1 MGIQT
6 ILEDE
11 RVSTGQKQRL
21 LIAARLLRRPR
32 VLLLDEA
39 AGALHHE
46 AQRRVFANIRA
57 LGLTCVCVSHRAETI
72 ALADRVAVI
81 ERGRVAW
88 VGPVASAP
96 AVGVP
101 SNEIRLTGSPGSEAR
116 PAAPIGRDNPERRVF
131 LSEAL
136 DDFQAP
142 FALDAPLTLA
152 APLTVMVV
160 VGALSLLAAAGLFCL
175 ASRG

>member
-11 RVSTGQKQRL
+11 RLSTGQKQRL

-39 AGALHHE
+39 TSALHDN
-46 AQRRVFANIRA
+46 AQRRIFANVRR
-57 LGLTCVCVSHRAETI
+57 LGMTCVCVSHRAETI

-81 ERGRVAW
+81 DRGRVTR
-88 VGPVASAP
+88 VGPATEPPGRETDAH
-96 AVGVP
+96 A
-101 SNEIRLTGSPGSEAR
+101 TGKLSGSGAR
-116 PAAPIGRDNPERRVF
+116 PAAGHRRDTPERRVF

-136 DDFQAP
+136 DEFQAP
-142 FALDAPLTLA
+142 IAVEM
-152 APLTVMVV
+152 PLTVTAPRTGTAIT
-160 VGALSLLAAAGLFCL
+160 GALLLLAAAGLLRL
-175 ASRG
+175 ALPG